1 MGDSPKTP
9 GPAELQAAA
18 VAAAVQDSDYETKR
32 KQAWERVSAA
42 VEPLRQALAKEKTA
56 FEEHRFGEEER
67 DALRSAHAALEAA
80 YANYVKQY
88 GTSITPPD
96 ILGKLPDTH
105 GGRPRRKTR
114 RMKNRAYGMKR
125 TRKGKVPK
133 RVPLTKKRKHA
144 RV

>member
-9 GPAELQAAA
+9 GAELQAAA
-18 VAAAVQDSDYETKR
+18 VAAVVQDSGYETNR

-42 VEPLRQALAKEKTA
+42 VEPLRLALAEEKKA
-56 FEEHRFGEEER
+56 FEEHRFGEKER
-67 DALRSAHAALEAA
+67 DALKAAHATLEAA
-80 YANYVKQY
+80 YANYAKEY
-88 GTSITPPD
+88 GTSITPPG
-96 ILGKLPDTH
+96 ILGELPNTH
-105 GGRPRRKTR
+105 GGRARRKTR